1 MITDIQAMRENICE
15 LGRLFYNR
23 KLANPA
29 CVLLKSNN
37 LSAFV
42 PPEAFGLAARTA
54 LLKEEVTKYGKSNE

>member
-1 MITDIQAMRENICE
+1 MTTDTQAMREKMCE

-23 KLANPA
+23 KLANAA
-29 CVLLKSNN
+29 CILIKSNN

-54 LLKEEVTKYGKSNE
+54 LLKEEVTKYRKSNE